1 MTLTRRFFSAT
12 TLTRALLAA
21 ARHHQVNPD
30 DLAYREIEK
39 KHGFLKTPRGVVIDV
54 DPENPTGGPVTESAA
69 AETAAASMAHR
80 ADEERPTQVP
90 IETAPTPPAEIP
102 ASSAEPESPEEPA
115 WHPELAPVATAPEPD
130 GVVGQ
135 PVSAV
140 AEPVEEVAEPVSN
153 AVEPVEDTAEPVST
167 VAGLEPEARDD
178 HATSAAEQPAG
189 EERSPIPG
197 EEITLDDELR
207 DAVTEAVDEMAC
219 LAGLRVQVASIDR
232 FEDGLAVEI
241 DGPDGRRTVAR
252 GGRALLAMQHL
263 LPRLLFG
270 KLGRS
275 VYCRLDCDDFHAK
288 RTEGLEHQAQEAAER
303 VREGGRAWL
312 LEPMAPDERR
322 LVHMALAEV
331 PDIETESVGEGFL
344 KRVRVSP
351 VSATD

>member
-1 MTLTRRFFSAT
+1 
-12 TLTRALLAA
+12 
-21 ARHHQVNPD
+21 
-30 DLAYREIEK
+30 
-39 KHGFLKTPRGVVIDV
+39 VV
-54 DPENPTGGPVTESAA
+54 A
-69 AETAAASMAHR
+69 
-80 ADEERPTQVP
+80 
-90 IETAPTPPAEIP
+90 
-102 ASSAEPESPEEPA
+102 
-115 WHPELAPVATAPEPD
+115 
-130 GVVGQ
+130 Q

-140 AEPVEEVAEPVSN
+140 AEPVEEVAEAVSH
-153 AVEPVEDTAEPVST
+153 AVEPVEEMAEPVSTAVEPVEEMAEPVST
-167 VAGLEPEARDD
+167 VAGLEPEGRDD
-178 HATSAAEQPAG
+178 HGTLAAEQPAG
-189 EERSPIPG
+189 EEWSPIPG

-232 FEDGLAVEI
+232 FEDGLAVEL
-241 DGPDGRRTVAR
+241 DGPDSRRTVAR

-275 VYCRLDCDDFHAK
+275 VHCRLDCDDFHAK
-288 RTEGLEHQAQEAAER
+288 RTEGLEHQAREAAER